1 MDESMVKF
9 EGRAQN
15 VVYMRDKPIK
25 KGFKMYAL
33 CDSMNGFCINILPYI
48 EEVNLL

>member
-1 MDESMVKF
+1 MIKF

-25 KGFKMYAL
+25 KGFKMYVLIVYVVFA
-33 CDSMNGFCINILPYI
+33 
-48 EEVNLL
+48 